1 MPEQELDLLDFAT
14 RGMAELRTGPPQIVW
29 GKMFHPSPL
38 GTSPDH
44 VPDDVLGDAFS
55 PGRSKS
61 ANGPEDPALANLGR
75 DDPTIDPPP

>member
-1 MPEQELDLLDFAT
+1 MWSEVIQVRPF
-14 RGMAELRTGPPQIVW
+14 RTLPN
-29 GKMFHPSPL
+29 
-38 GTSPDH
+38 D

-55 PGRSKS
+55 PWRSMS